1 MIDKLLLFVEDTPGA
16 ARAAAWT
23 LGLARQLS
31 CRVFAVA
38 VLDARGG
45 PRGHGPPPQVEEKAW
60 EQLYEIEDDAFQSD
74 VRISLLLDQ
83 GKPLARLLQLAS
95 SYEVELLVLAHD
107 TRLNAAELLRQ
118 GDRPVVFVR

>member
-1 MIDKLLLFVEDTPGA
+1 MIDKLLLFVEDTPDA
-16 ARAAAWT
+16 ARTASWA

-45 PRGHGPPPQVEEKAW
+45 TRGRGPAPEVEEKAW

-74 VRISLLLDQ
+74 VRVSLLLDQ

-95 SYEVELLVLAHD
+95 SYEVELLVVAGD
-107 TRLNAAELLRQ
+107 TRLNQSDLLRQ
-118 GDRPVVFVR
+118 SDRAVVFVR